1 VVGQENVVER
11 RYVVPGTVQDDGMLV
26 IEEGL
31 DGSERYITN
40 GLLRA
45 RPGMPVTPTSESGLG
60 N

>member
-1 VVGQENVVER
+1 MVER
-11 RYVVPGTVQDDGMLV
+11 RYVEPGTVQDDGMLV
-26 IEEGL
+26 IEGGL

-45 RPGMPVTPTSESGLG
+45 RPGMPVTPASETGPG